1 MRNISAR
8 KKNGKEIQH
17 LHYTITIVFDGG
29 SNVYSERAWSTKLDA
44 TLIRVSIGY
53 AFVEIVTELET
64 CHIYK
69 AVLQTI

>member
-29 SNVYSERAWSTKLDA
+29 SNVYSERGLVHEAGRNSN
-44 TLIRVSIGY
+44 
-53 AFVEIVTELET
+53 
-64 CHIYK
+64 
-69 AVLQTI
+69 